1 MKAKEIRELSK
12 EEIMQKEK
20 DLTEEFFNLK
30 LQHALGQLD
39 NTMRLRQVKK
49 DVARVKTI
57 FRELRMD

>member
-57 FRELRMD
+57 FRELRKD